1 MYYAIVG
8 LCYCA
13 KKAIIE
19 AMYIVTIPNRNSPPA
34 VLLRES
40 RREGQK
46 IVKHTIANL
55 SHWDPQLVEHLRV
68 LLKGGVAVPRDQS
81 VFTVERTLPHGHIA
95 AVLGAARGCG
105 AVQWFANAPSPVK
118 PVLMAML
125 VARVIDPASKLATH
139 RMLQDETAISSLGR
153 VLDVGQCGVKE
164 LYRALDWL
172 HEAQPTIERRLARQH
187 LTGATLVLYDLTST
201 WLTGSCC
208 ELAAEGYSRDGKRG
222 DPQIVFGLI
231 CTAQGCPIAV
241 EVFPGN
247 TADPATV
254 AAQVAKLKDR
264 YGIEKL
270 TWVGDRGMITSA
282 RIEQVLKPAGMD
294 WISSL
299 RAPQI
304 AELAAEHGPFQPSL
318 FDERN
323 LLELTGKDFPG
334 ERLVVCRNPL
344 LAAERARKRNELL
357 EATEEE
363 LRSIQTAVS
372 RPRRP
377 LRGEQAIALRV
388 GRVINHYKMAK
399 HIELQ
404 IADDSFSWRRRDE
417 AIAAEKALDG
427 LYVIRTSLSEA
438 QLQAPDAVAAYK
450 SLSLVERAFRSI
462 KTVDL
467 NVRPVFH
474 YNSERVR
481 AHVFLCMLAYYVEWN
496 MRQRLKPI
504 LFDDEDLE
512 WANDQ
517 RASPVLKA
525 RRSERA
531 KDKDKTRRTDEG
543 LPVHS
548 FRTLLKDLATLSYN
562 ITHTAVNPDAK
573 LVVITEPTPLQ
584 KEAFR
589 LLGINPA
596 CTQ

>member
-1 MYYAIVG
+1 
-8 LCYCA
+8 
-13 KKAIIE
+13 
-19 AMYIVTIPNRNSPPA
+19 MYIETIPNRNSPPA

-323 LLELTGKDFPG
+323 LLDLTGKDFPG

-363 LRSIQTAVS
+363 LRLIQTAVS

-399 HIELQ
+399 HIELE
-404 IADDSFSWRRRDE
+404 IADISFSWRRRDD

-427 LYVIRTSLSEA
+427 LYVIRTSLSETR
-438 QLQAPDAVAAYK
+438 LQAPDAVAAYK
-450 SLSLVERAFRSI
+450 SLSLVERAFRSL

-531 KDKDKTRRTDEG
+531 KAKDETRRTDAG
-543 LPVHS
+543 LPAHS

-573 LVVITEPTPLQ
+573 FVVITESTPLQ